1 MGSFLFYFI
10 WKSSPVIICV
20 LNCDDDLVC
29 YTKVFTGFFFYF
41 FFSSIFVVVCAMSR
55 DSKGRAWYDKIK
67 IYRKS
72 DSLASQVLLLVP
84 KSLESL
90 MV

>member
-1 MGSFLFYFI
+1 
-10 WKSSPVIICV
+10 
-20 LNCDDDLVC
+20 
-29 YTKVFTGFFFYF
+29 
-41 FFSSIFVVVCAMSR
+41 MSR